1 MGTGSKQ
8 EKLRQQI
15 LELVGQYAREEF
27 ESEKSFIPGE
37 THIQWIFWK
46 FREFPG
52 KFESFREFAG

>member
-27 ESEKSFIPGE
+27 ESEKSFITGE
-37 THIQWIFWK
+37 THI
-46 FREFPG
+46 PVSG
-52 KFESFREFAG
+52 KVIGTEEIQYAVDTCLDG